1 MLIDVSTSQRKFSVD
16 PFNLTYNALS
26 KQLDENNLY
35 CQPLI
40 GQKKRSRFIKLK
52 KGGSTSRSILN
63 STAVNMPKIMPTSRF
78 DDTDKYTAA
87 EVFGKRNASVNY
99 QSMKSDYHSLIMGAN
114 VMQQQTTTTTKNHP
128 CAIINRTSDFVTG
141 FSIASPS

>member
-1 MLIDVSTSQRKFSVD
+1 MLIDVSTSQRKYSVD

-52 KGGSTSRSILN
+52 KGGSTSRKSILN
-63 STAVNMPKIMPTSRF
+63 STTVNMPKIIPTKIDES
-78 DDTDKYTAA
+78 DKFAA
-87 EVFGKRNASVNY
+87 FGKRNASVSY
-99 QSMKSDYHSLIMGAN
+99 QSMKSDYHSMVMGAAAN
-114 VMQQQTTTTTKNHP
+114 TANP
-128 CAIINRTSDFVTG
+128 CAIINRTSDL
-141 FSIASPS
+141 SLIHI